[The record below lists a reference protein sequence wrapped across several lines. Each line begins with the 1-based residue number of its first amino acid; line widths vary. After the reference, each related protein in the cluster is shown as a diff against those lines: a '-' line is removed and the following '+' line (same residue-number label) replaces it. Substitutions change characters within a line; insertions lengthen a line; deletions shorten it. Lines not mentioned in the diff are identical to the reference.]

1 MKQNKKIE
9 LISKNFIK
17 KSILKYSNLTLF
29 ERREKEYNTDK
40 KIIKKIPKSFKIS
53 KSLHKRIDETK
64 ENILQPFYQT
74 MSSFHY
80 SDKSSTILPLLDYFE
95 TDSRNIQSYRYKI
108 NHNKLNP
115 NNKTE
120 KTNIQNNLNKINN
133 FFLTESAINKTRNN
147 RLNNLSILQKKDN
160 DSKRNDSNADTL
172 LFIQTC
178 KNNENFNNKL
188 KISGYLSD
196 RKTNLKHYSY
206 IKQKSKE
213 DKNIFEKLAEKL
225 KAKKMIDNKL
235 SKYTYYNE
243 PRLKDYIKKT
253 QEYKI
258 HSYTAK
264 VKKERA
270 IRLEE
275 EYYNQIQFYQ
285 DTMGSL
291 ESARKLLDIQFSNK
305 IADYTRFLISKRER
319 EIVKSSK
326 LIQKIINHKKDI
338 EHIKAKIAKI
348 DIEKG
353 NIIKWIFFMI
363 QLKEKK
369 LVLPNHYKTI
379 FERDKQRRISRRQ
392 VTKKESKS
400 EYNRSKNRKITSR
413 RIGFSRA
420 DSLFN
425 KESKEI
431 DFDNKENKD
440 NKETNK
446 ENKDDKEN
454 KENTDNKDNK
464 DNNKDN
470 KKEDYEKIINYK
482 NNLIFQTTEE
492 FQDRLSGLENE
503 NLILLNYNNKI
514 NRNVLQLKREL
525 NFLIKDKE
533 KNDSRNNKILLKEK
547 ELENIKNII
556 REKTKIIKDFK
567 KSQEILENAY
577 RKEREKGKNKKSDNI
592 IENNINIINIENNNV
607 NENKNTLLYRK
618 INDIFE
624 ESKIVGCT
632 LSFHEELLCL
642 INKKIYSKEKEMI
655 FMLEYIEQTIDY
667 LMMKIKNYMT
677 KNDNTSDFI
686 KSVKLD
692 IERGHK
698 IDKARIQMMLGLQKI
713 QILKEKVE
721 KRSNKIYFLPTKKID
736 LSTFRNKKKKIKIDK
751 DLNKMPTIED
761 YLYNEN
767 NTCNK

>member
-1 MKQNKKIE
+1 
-9 LISKNFIK
+9 
-17 KSILKYSNLTLF
+17 
-29 ERREKEYNTDK
+29 
-40 KIIKKIPKSFKIS
+40 
-53 KSLHKRIDETK
+53 
-64 ENILQPFYQT
+64 

-80 SDKSSTILPLLDYFE
+80 SDKSSNILPLLDYFE
-95 TDSRNIQSYRYKI
+95 TDSRNIQSNIYKT

-115 NNKTE
+115 NNKND
-120 KTNIQNNLNKINN
+120 KTNIQNNFNKINKTIN
-133 FFLTESAINKTRNN
+133 FFLTESTKNKTRNN
-147 RLNNLSILQKKDN
+147 RFNNLSILQNKDN
-160 DSKRNDSNADTL
+160 DSKKNDSNADTL
-172 LFIQTC
+172 LFIQTYR
-178 KNNENFNNKL
+178 NNENFTNKL
-188 KISGYLSD
+188 KISGYFSD
-196 RKTNLKHYSY
+196 RKTNLKYYSY
-206 IKQKSKE
+206 IKPKSKE
-213 DKNIFEKLAEKL
+213 NKNILEKLEEKL
-225 KAKKMIDNKL
+225 NAKKMIDSKL
-235 SKYTYYNE
+235 SRYTYYNE
-243 PRLKDYIKKT
+243 PRFKDYIKKT

-326 LIQKIINHKKDI
+326 LIQKIIRHKKDV

-348 DIEKG
+348 EIEKG

-379 FERDKQRRISRRQ
+379 FERDKQRRLTRRQ
-392 VTKKESKS
+392 VTKKENKS
-400 EYNRSKNRKITSR
+400 EYNRSKNRKITTR
-413 RIGFSRA
+413 KIGFTRD
-420 DSLFN
+420 DSPFN
-425 KESKEI
+425 KESKDI
-431 DFDNKENKD
+431 YFDNKENKD

-464 DNNKDN
+464 DNNKIN
-470 KKEDYEKIINYK
+470 KKEEYDKIINYK

-492 FQDRLSGLENE
+492 FQDRLYGLENE
-503 NLILLNYNNKI
+503 NVILLNYNNKI

-525 NFLIKDKE
+525 NFLTKDKE
-533 KNDSRNNKILLKEK
+533 KKDSRNNKILLKEK

-556 REKTKIIKDFK
+556 REKMKIIKNFK

-577 RKEREKGKNKKSDNI
+577 KKEKEKEKEKRKNKKTDNI
-592 IENNINIINIENNNV
+592 IENNINIINIENNNI

-618 INDIFE
+618 INSIFE

-686 KSVKLD
+686 KNVKLD

-698 IDKARIQMMLGLQKI
+698 IDKAKIQMMLGLQKI

-751 DLNKMPTIED
+751 DLNKIPTIED

-767 NTCNK
+767 NTYNK